1 MSFVVTIDGPA
12 GAGKSSVARRLA
24 RRLSVR
30 YLDTGAIYRSIA
42 LFLDRRAIP
51 PRDTDALRAALRGV
65 SIELRDEAVFLNGEN
80 VSAKIRTPHVDG
92 IVSPYSALGCVREA
106 LLELQRKQV
115 QYGSLVV
122 EGRDV
127 GSAVFPEAPLKFF
140 MTASAEARAR
150 RRFLELERRGES
162 VSFEEVL
169 SQIRARDRIDSTREA
184 SPLRRP
190 EDAVLVDTSEMTEDE
205 VLECLERR
213 VREFLALERERT
225 ESAP

>member
-1 MSFVVTIDGPA
+1 M
-12 GAGKSSVARRLA
+12 
-24 RRLSVR
+24 
-30 YLDTGAIYRSIA
+30 
-42 LFLDRRAIP
+42 
-51 PRDTDALRAALRGV
+51 
-65 SIELRDEAVFLNGEN
+65 
-80 VSAKIRTPHVDG
+80 
-92 IVSPYSALGCVREA
+92 
-106 LLELQRKQV
+106 
-115 QYGSLVV
+115 
-122 EGRDV
+122 
-127 GSAVFPEAPLKFF
+127 VFPEAPLKFF